1 MSARTDLAAV
11 STATWTSLWSLVP
24 RRVIASGGQLVE
36 LVDPDGSLLN
46 ELAIRGAYEGDR
58 WCVG

>member
-1 MSARTDLAAV
+1 VDLA
-11 STATWTSLWSLVP
+11 LSLVR
-24 RRVIASGGQLVE
+24 RRVVASGGQLVE

-46 ELAIRGAYEGDR
+46 ELALRGVDEGDR